1 MWVAPVGLKLFALY
15 CLASRPPRAIHSLSK
30 SVIDSESGR
39 GDALRGKI
47 SGSEPSGD
55 VDE

>member
-1 MWVAPVGLKLFALY
+1 VWVAPVGLKLFAVY
-15 CLASRPPRAIHSLSK
+15 RLASRPARAIHSLSK
-30 SVIDSESGR
+30 SVIDSERGR
-39 GDALRGKI
+39 DDPLSGKI